1 MCGSQ
6 PSVSQ
11 NTDRVPNI
19 FIDISEE
26 EVEKLFEPHGDT
38 KAERGLR
45 SQRKLA

>member
-1 MCGSQ
+1 MCGSE

-11 NTDRVPNI
+11 NTHKDPNI

-26 EVEKLFEPHGDT
+26 EFEKLFEPQGET

-45 SQRKLA
+45 T